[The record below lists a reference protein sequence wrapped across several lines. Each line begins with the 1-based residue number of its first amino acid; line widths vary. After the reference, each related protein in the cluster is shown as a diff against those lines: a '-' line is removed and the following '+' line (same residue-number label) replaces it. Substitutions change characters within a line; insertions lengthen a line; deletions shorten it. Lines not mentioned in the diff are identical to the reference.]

1 VRAARKSGGDDLVV
15 MVDYNQ
21 SLDVPEAV
29 RRGGL
34 LDSLG
39 MGWIEEPTIADDFA
53 GHAQIAREVVTP
65 IQIGENWWGTHDMAK
80 SLAAGAS
87 DYVMVDLMKIGGI
100 SGWLRAA
107 ALAEPSGVRLSS
119 HLFPEVSVHLMA
131 VTPTAHWLEWLDLAS
146 PVLKEPLRI
155 EDGFATP
162 SDAPGSGIAWNE
174 EAVSRYLA
182 E

>member
-1 VRAARKSGGDDLVV
+1 

-29 RRGGL
+29 RRGRL
-34 LDSLG
+34 LDG
-39 MGWIEEPTIADDFA
+39 EGIGWIEEPTTADDFT
-53 GHAQIAREVVTP
+53 GHAQIAREVTTP

-80 SLAAGAS
+80 SLAAAAS

-107 ALAEPSGVRLSS
+107 ALAEPGGMRLSS

-131 VTPTAHWLEWLDLAS
+131 VTPTAHWLEWLDVAS
-146 PVLKEPLRI
+146 PILQEPLRI
-155 EDGFATP
+155 EDGYATP
-162 SDAPGSGIAWNE
+162 TDAPGSGIAWNE
-174 EAVSRYLA
+174 EAVARYLV